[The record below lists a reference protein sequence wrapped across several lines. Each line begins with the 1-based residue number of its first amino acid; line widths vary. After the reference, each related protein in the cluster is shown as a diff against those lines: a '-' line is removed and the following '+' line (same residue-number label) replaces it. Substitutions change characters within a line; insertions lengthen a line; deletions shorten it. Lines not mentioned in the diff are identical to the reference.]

1 MSRSLFQSF
10 KQTAA
15 GLSRRD
21 LFKSGSL
28 LALPALLLG
37 KRVGAAPPEVA
48 APAAAAPTM
57 LGALEIGP
65 NIYKS
70 IGVRPFINCTG
81 TLTVNGGSLE
91 LPAIQA
97 AQAEASRHM
106 VQLDELMHAV
116 GARLG
121 ELTGAEF
128 GIVASGCAAAITHAT
143 SACLAGGN
151 PEKHIHLPSMDGMDK
166 SEVIIP
172 KAARNNYDSASRG
185 TGVKIVEPRSAE
197 ELEAAINPKTAM
209 IYIRSE
215 VPNGPPTNTETY
227 RIAKAHNIPVL
238 VDAAPEILTIP
249 NVHLQA
255 GATMVVYSGGK
266 QLRGPQCAG
275 LLIGRKDLVRAA
287 WVHSAPH
294 HGFSRSMKVGKEEVI
309 GMLAAVEAW
318 VAGSYTYPV
327 RWQEMID
334 RMNAIKARVETVPG
348 VTGAV
353 RIPADTVLSNRSPSI
368 TVSWDPTKNGITGQ
382 EVARLVDTTEPRI
395 LLSGGGGAG
404 GGGRGGRGAA
414 APAPAGAAPTTSVS
428 ITAFNMGPGE
438 DKIVADRLHDI
449 LSAQHTPAPVVAA
462 KPPAGDLT
470 GDWDVTIQYEA
481 STGTH
486 LLTITQEGATVSGT
500 HKGEFLTRPLNG
512 TVNGNAVTLRSNVPE
527 TQIGNALSYNF
538 IGTFQN
544 GQMSG
549 DLDMGEYMKATW
561 TAKKHG

>member
-1 MSRSLFQSF
+1 MPRSLFQSF

-15 GLSRRD
+15 GLTRRD
-21 LFKSGSL
+21 LFKNGSL

-37 KRVGAAPPEVA
+37 KRIVA
-48 APAAAAPTM
+48 APAPAATAPAR

-91 LPAIQA
+91 LPIVQT

-106 VQLDELMHAV
+106 VQLDELMHAA
-116 GARLG
+116 GARIG

-128 GIVASGCAAAITHAT
+128 AIVASGCAAAITHAT
-143 SACLAGGN
+143 SACIAGGN
-151 PEKHIHLPSMDGMDK
+151 PEVHVHLPSMEGIAK

-172 KAARNNYDSASRG
+172 KAARNNYDAAIRA
-185 TGVKIVEPRSAE
+185 TGVKIIEPRSAE

-215 VPNGPPTNTETY
+215 VPNGPPTNAETY

-238 VDAAPEILTIP
+238 IDAAPEILTLP

-266 QLRGPQCAG
+266 QIRGPQCAG
-275 LLIGRKDLVRAA
+275 LLLGRKDLVRAA

-294 HGFSRSMKVGKEEVI
+294 HGFSRNMKVGKEEVI

-318 VAGSYTYPV
+318 FAGNYTYPV

-348 VTGAV
+348 VTGTV
-353 RIPADTVLSNRSPSI
+353 RIPADTVLSNRSPGI
-368 TVSWDPTKNGITGQ
+368 TVSWDPTTNGITGQ
-382 EVARLVDTTEPRI
+382 EVARIVDTTEPRI
-395 LLSGGGGAG
+395 LLSGGGGP
-404 GGGRGGRGAA
+404 GGGRGGRGGGAA
-414 APAPAGAAPTTSVS
+414 APASGAPATPTTSVS

-438 DKIVADRLHDI
+438 EKIVADRLHEI
-449 LSAQHTPAPVVAA
+449 LSAKHTLAAVETA

-481 STGTH
+481 SVGTH
-486 LLTITQEGATVSGT
+486 LVTIKQEGAAVSGT

-512 TVNGNAVTLRSNVPE
+512 TVNGNAVSMRSNVPE
-527 TQIGNALSYNF
+527 NQIGNALSYNF
-538 IGTFQN
+538 TGTFQN

-549 DLDMGEYMKATW
+549 DLDMGEYMKARW
-561 TAKKHG
+561 TARKRA

>member
-1 MSRSLFQSF
+1 MSLIGTLKR
-10 KQTAA
+10 TAA
-15 GLSRRD
+15 GFSRRD
-21 LFKSGSL
+21 FFARGGL
-28 LALPALLLG
+28 LAIPALFG
-37 KRVGAAPPEVA
+37 KSALA
-48 APAAAAPTM
+48 APAAEPPAPAAAPVM
-57 LGALEIGP
+57 LGTLEIGP

-91 LPAIQA
+91 LPIVQQ

-143 SACLAGGN
+143 SACIAGGN
-151 PEKHIHLPSMDGMDK
+151 PEVHVHLPSMEGMAK

-172 KAARNNYDSASRG
+172 KAARNNYDAAIRA
-185 TGVKIVEPRSAE
+185 TGVKIIEPNTAQ

-215 VPNGPPTNTETY
+215 VPNGPPTNVETY
-227 RIAKAHNIPVL
+227 AIAKKHNIPVL
-238 VDAAPEILTIP
+238 IDAAPEILTFP

-266 QLRGPQCAG
+266 QIRGPQCAG
-275 LLIGRKDLVRAA
+275 LLLGRKDLVRAA

-294 HGFSRSMKVGKEEVI
+294 HGFSRALKVGKEEVI

-318 VAGSYTYPV
+318 STGPYAYKV
-327 RWQEMID
+327 RWQELVD
-334 RMNAIKARVETVPG
+334 KMNAIKARVETIPG

-353 RIPADTVLSNRSPSI
+353 RVPGDDVLSNRSPSI
-368 TVSWDPTKNGITGQ
+368 AVSWDPGKFGITGQ
-382 EVARLVDTTEPRI
+382 DVARIVDTTEPRI
-395 LLSGGGGAG
+395 LLSGGGGG
-404 GGGRGGRGAA
+404 GGGRGGRGGGQAQG
-414 APAPAGAAPTTSVS
+414 APATPSTSVT

-438 DKIVADRLHDI
+438 EKIVADRLHEI
-449 LSAQHTPAPVVAA
+449 LSARHTLAA
-462 KPPAGDLT
+462 VESPKPPEGNIS

-481 STGTH
+481 SVGTH
-486 LLTITQEGATVSGT
+486 RLTIKQEATGQVSGT
-500 HKGEFLTRPLNG
+500 HKGEFLERPLTGSVNG
-512 TVNGNAVTLRSNVPE
+512 TAVTLRSSVPE
-527 TQIGNALSYNF
+527 RTIGNALSYTF
-538 IGTFQN
+538 SGTAAN

-549 DLDMGEYMKATW
+549 DLDMGEYMKAKW
-561 TAKKHG
+561 TAKKRA